1 VSGLELDL
9 ERRGRPVHALRGV
22 DLRIDPGEVV
32 ALVGESG
39 SGKTMLGL
47 TLLGLLPETSR
58 PRVRGTATVGGVD
71 LLAARES
78 ERRAFRRRHLGA
90 VFQDPMTSLD
100 PTMRVGDQ
108 LTEIAPDADRALE
121 LLESVGVPD
130 PVRRL
135 EAYPHELSGG
145 LRQRVMIAMAIAGAQ
160 PRLVVADEPT
170 TALDVTVQ
178 AQVLALL
185 GRVTRERGTSL
196 LVITH
201 DLSVAAQ
208 IATRIV
214 VLYGGRVMEDGPAVQ
229 LLERPQ
235 HPYTAAL
242 LRSRL
247 GLEAPRHRPIPTLAG
262 EPPDA
267 SRPPAGCPFAA
278 RCPHVEPRCE
288 AVLPEPV
295 ARAGARVACVRADEL
310 RLEGLDDIARLD
322 DGAEPEVGDD
332 RALAVTGLHV
342 RRPGRRRRADAVI
355 LRGVDLDVRRG
366 EAVALVGE
374 SGSGKT
380 TLLNVAAAIT
390 PASAGEAVVDGRV
403 QMVFQDA
410 GASLTPWLTIGDQLE
425 DSLRAGDAVPKARR
439 AELVREVLARV
450 GLGDGVLGSRPAE
463 LSGGQRQRVAIARA
477 IVRPPQLLLCDEPTS
492 ALDVSVAA
500 TVLNLIA
507 ELRAELNMALVFV
520 THDIAVARLI
530 ADRIA
535 VMYAGRIVEEGP
547 ADQVVRDPAHP
558 YTRALLATA
567 RDPALAA
574 SLAAGEP
581 PSVFA
586 PPPGCAFHTRC
597 PVREERCAVDVPAR
611 ATVPDRAGHVVECVH
626 EGRS

>member
-1 VSGLELDL
+1 
-9 ERRGRPVHALRGV
+9 
-22 DLRIDPGEVV
+22 
-32 ALVGESG
+32 
-39 SGKTMLGL
+39 
-47 TLLGLLPETSR
+47 
-58 PRVRGTATVGGVD
+58 
-71 LLAARES
+71 
-78 ERRAFRRRHLGA
+78 
-90 VFQDPMTSLD
+90 
-100 PTMRVGDQ
+100 
-108 LTEIAPDADRALE
+108 
-121 LLESVGVPD
+121 
-130 PVRRL
+130 
-135 EAYPHELSGG
+135 
-145 LRQRVMIAMAIAGAQ
+145 
-160 PRLVVADEPT
+160 
-170 TALDVTVQ
+170 
-178 AQVLALL
+178 
-185 GRVTRERGTSL
+185 
-196 LVITH
+196 
-201 DLSVAAQ
+201 
-208 IATRIV
+208 
-214 VLYGGRVMEDGPAVQ
+214 
-229 LLERPQ
+229 
-235 HPYTAAL
+235 
-242 LRSRL
+242 
-247 GLEAPRHRPIPTLAG
+247 
-262 EPPDA
+262 
-267 SRPPAGCPFAA
+267 
-278 RCPHVEPRCE
+278 
-288 AVLPEPV
+288 
-295 ARAGARVACVRADEL
+295 
-310 RLEGLDDIARLD
+310 
-322 DGAEPEVGDD
+322 
-332 RALAVTGLHV
+332 
-342 RRPGRRRRADAVI
+342 
-355 LRGVDLDVRRG
+355 
-366 EAVALVGE
+366 
-374 SGSGKT
+374 
-380 TLLNVAAAIT
+380 
-390 PASAGEAVVDGRV
+390 
-403 QMVFQDA
+403 MVFQDA